1 MPKKIVLGY
10 IKEENIGKSNVTT
23 SGIFQ
28 KYSILRKILQ
38 ALEGYGNTIIFR
50 KNGSSRIEA
59 YNKIYRR
66 IYRHK

>member
-38 ALEGYGNTIIFR
+38 ALEGYGNTITFR
-50 KNGSSRIEA
+50 K
-59 YNKIYRR
+59 KWQ
-66 IYRHK
+66 